1 LRNLQQDNF
10 QAQKKLLDE
19 IAAQKKKME
28 QKETKFDKKRQEL
41 LREIDLCKEQKD
53 LMVGLRNKRQLPPKH
68 QAQQANT
75 AGKETKLSFQNQMK
89 LNKVFSHK
97 LLKAQ
102 KLSGV
107 GG

>member
-1 LRNLQQDNF
+1 MQ
-10 QAQKKLLDE
+10 
-19 IAAQKKKME
+19 
-28 QKETKFDKKRQEL
+28 QKETKFDKKRQDL
-41 LREIDLCKEQKD
+41 MREIDLCKEQKD
-53 LMVGLRNKRQLPPKH
+53 LMVDLRNKRQLPPKP

-75 AGKETKLSFQNQMK
+75 VAKLSFQNQMK